1 MARSV
6 QNGYSLQTMKT
17 ITLDA
22 AALLLAATLSFPAVS
37 AAQTI
42 DVAKLQAEAV
52 QRTRE
57 YLRINTTN
65 PPGNEVETMRWFARI
80 FQQEGI
86 PFDTASS
93 APGRGNIWARLKGG
107 SQPALVLLHHMD
119 VVPADPKYWDS
130 DPFAATTKDSVIS
143 GRGALDTKSLGVVEL
158 ETFLAL
164 HRAKVP
170 LDRDVIFMATADEEA
185 GGNFGAG
192 WIAKNRPEAFKGA
205 GILLNEGGDGT
216 LEDGKVQFAIEVTQ
230 KTPYWLKLTSV
241 GKPGHGS
248 TPPPASAV
256 NRLIR
261 ALDRLQTYEFAPRVV
276 PAVAT
281 YFAAIAPSMPA
292 KWQDGFRDASK
303 LIADRNMLMALQI
316 EQPSSAALLRNTCS
330 ITMLQASNKINV
342 VPPEAQA
349 QVDCRLLPD
358 QDRDAFLREFTG
370 VINDPSIKIELVIGF
385 SAAVSS
391 TETPLYR
398 SIVDVIKRNYPTA
411 SVAPAVSTGFTDSHW
426 FRDLGISSYGFAP
439 FVIPAAD
446 EGGVH
451 GNNERISI
459 ENIRKGTAMMV
470 ELVRGVVSAK
480 PVP

>member
-1 MARSV
+1 MTTSR
-6 QNGYSLQTMKT
+6 
-17 ITLDA
+17 
-22 AALLLAATLSFPAVS
+22 LLAFGLAAVLSPALAHPQS
-37 AAQTI
+37 L

-57 YLRINTTN
+57 YLRMNTTN
-65 PPGNEVETMRWFARI
+65 PPGNEAEAMKWFARI
-80 FQQEGI
+80 LQQEGI

-93 APGRGNIWARLKGG
+93 APGRGNVWARLKGTG

-119 VVPADPKYWDS
+119 VVPADPKYWS
-130 DPFAATTKDSVIS
+130 TEPFSATTKDSIIF
-143 GRGALDTKSLGVVEL
+143 GRGALDTKTLGVVEL
-158 ETFLAL
+158 EAFLAL

-185 GGNFGAG
+185 GGSFGAG
-192 WIAKNRPEAFKGA
+192 WVVKNHPEAFRGA

-216 LEDGKVQFAIEVTQ
+216 IDADGGMQFEIEVTQ
-230 KTPYWLKLTSV
+230 KTPYWIKLTSV
-241 GKPGHGS
+241 GTPGHGS

-281 YFAAIAPSMPA
+281 YFRTIAPSLPA
-292 KWQDGFRDASK
+292 KWKDAFADPEK
-303 LIADRNMLMALQI
+303 LIAEPNTLMELQI
-316 EQPSSAALLRNTCS
+316 ERPGSAGLLRNTCA
-330 ITMLQASNKINV
+330 ITMLEASNKINV
-342 VPPEAQA
+342 IPPQAEA

-358 QDRDAFLREFTG
+358 QDRAAFLREFTAA
-370 VINDPSIKIELVIGF
+370 INDPQIKVETIIGF
-385 SAAVSS
+385 SPAVS
-391 TETPLYR
+391 TTNNVLYH
-398 SIVDVIKRNYPTA
+398 SIVDVIRKNYPKA
-411 SVAPAVSTGFTDSHW
+411 SIAPAVSTGFTDSHW
-426 FRDLGISSYGFAP
+426 FRDLGIASYGWAP
-439 FVIPAAD
+439 FMIPDAE

-470 ELVRGVVSAK
+470 DLVRGVATQK
-480 PVP
+480 TIP

>member
-1 MARSV
+1 M
-6 QNGYSLQTMKT
+6 TMSHRRYT
-17 ITLDA
+17 RVLVSGFTLLPR
-22 AALLLAATLSFPAVS
+22 LLG
-37 AAQTI
+37 AQQGI
-42 DVAKLQAEAV
+42 DVAKLQDEAV
-52 QRTRE
+52 RHARE
-57 YLRINTTN
+57 YFRINTTN
-65 PPGNEVETMRWFARI
+65 PPGNEAETMRWFARI

-93 APGRGNIWARLKGG
+93 APGRGNIWARLRGG

-119 VVPADPKYWDS
+119 VVPADPKYWNS
-130 DPFAATTKDSVIS
+130 DPFAATTKDSVVFA
-143 GRGALDTKSLGVVEL
+143 RGALDTKTLGIVEL
-158 ETFLAL
+158 EAFLAL

-192 WIAKNRPEAFKGA
+192 WVVKNHPEAFKGA

-216 LEDGKVQFAIEVTQ
+216 LGEDGRIQFGVEVTQ
-230 KTPYWLKLTSV
+230 KTPLWLKLTSV

-261 ALDRLQTYEFAPRVV
+261 ALDRLQTYEFTPRVI
-276 PAVAT
+276 PAVKSYLT
-281 YFAAIAPSMPA
+281 AIAPSAPD
-292 KWQDGFRDASK
+292 KWKAGFADPSK
-303 LIADRNMLMALQI
+303 LIADHNTLMELQV
-316 EQPSSAALLRNTCS
+316 EQPAVAGLLRNTCS

-342 VPPEAQA
+342 IPPEAQA

-358 QDRDAFLREFTG
+358 QDRDAFLREFAAA
-370 VINDPSIKIELVIGF
+370 INDPSIAVETIIGF

-398 SIVDVIKRNYPTA
+398 AIVDVIRRGYPSA
-411 SVAPAVSTGFTDSHW
+411 SIAPSVSTGFTDSHW
-426 FRDLGISSYGFAP
+426 FRDLGIASYGFAP
-439 FVIPAAD
+439 FLIPAAE

-470 ELVRGVVSAK
+470 DLVRGVAATK
-480 PVP
+480 TVP

>member
-1 MARSV
+1 MIKPLV
-6 QNGYSLQTMKT
+6 IG
-17 ITLDA
+17 A
-22 AALLLAATLSFPAVS
+22 AALSLAGRSG
-37 AAQTI
+37 AAQQPV
-42 DVAKLQAEAV
+42 DVAKVQADAV
-52 QRTRE
+52 RHTRE

-80 FQQEGI
+80 FQAEGI

-107 SQPALVLLHHMD
+107 NQSALVLLHHMD
-119 VVPADPKYWDS
+119 VVPADPKYWNA
-130 DPFAATTKDSVIS
+130 DPFAATTKDSIIT
-143 GRGALDTKSLGVVEL
+143 GRGALDTKTLGVVEL
-158 ETFLAL
+158 EAFLAM

-170 LDRDVIFMATADEEA
+170 LDRDIIFMATADEEA

-192 WIAKNRPEAFKGA
+192 WVVKNHPEAFRGA
-205 GILLNEGGDGT
+205 GLLLNEGGDGT
-216 LEDGKVQFAIEVTQ
+216 LTDDGKMQFAIEVTQ
-230 KTPYWLKLTSV
+230 KTPLWLELTAV

-276 PAVAT
+276 PAVKTYLAT
-281 YFAAIAPSMPA
+281 IAPSAPA
-292 KWQDGFRDASK
+292 KWRDGFADAQK
-303 LIADRNMLMALQI
+303 LIADRGTLMELQV
-316 EQPSSAALLRNTCS
+316 EQPEIAGLLRNTCS

-342 VPPEAQA
+342 IPPEAQA

-358 QDRDAFLREFTG
+358 QDREAFLREFAAA
-370 VINDPSIKIELVIGF
+370 INDPSITVETIIGF

-391 TETPLYR
+391 TDSPLYR
-398 SIVDVIKRNYPTA
+398 AIADVVRRNYPAA
-411 SVAPAVSTGFTDSHW
+411 SIAPSVSTGFTDSHW
-426 FRDLGISSYGFAP
+426 FRDLGIASYGFAP
-439 FVIPAAD
+439 FLIPDAD

-459 ENIRKGTAMMV
+459 ENIRKGAAMMV
-470 ELVRGVVSAK
+470 ELVRGVAGAK
-480 PVP
+480 SVP